1 MAQKM
6 LNTINYEPFV
16 SLQLHVQK
24 QKLIRKSS
32 SICHKTLKNLI
43 LGHVGAF
50 LLQQTQKRT

>member
-1 MAQKM
+1 M